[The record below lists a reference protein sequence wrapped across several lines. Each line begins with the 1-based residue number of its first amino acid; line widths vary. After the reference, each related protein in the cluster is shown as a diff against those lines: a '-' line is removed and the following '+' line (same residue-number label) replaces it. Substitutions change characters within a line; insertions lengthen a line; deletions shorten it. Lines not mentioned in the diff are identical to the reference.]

1 MELIKKIKEAETEAQ
16 EIIDHAKAD
25 AARAADEGRSKRLA
39 ALAEAEQQRKK
50 TIESTVSAAR
60 SQGLAE
66 AQKLKEQAAKQ
77 RQQLRQKTE
86 SKMSAAVTKV
96 VSYLKG

>member
-1 MELIKKIKEAETEAQ
+1 MELIKKIKEAEADAQ
-16 EIIDHAKAD
+16 EIIDRAKAD

-50 TIESTVSAAR
+50 TIESAVSTAR

-66 AQKLKEQAAKQ
+66 TQRLGEQAAKQ